1 MPDVTPN
8 ANPEATAHPAP
19 GAPVDPENRRS
30 ADDRADAVRRDAAA
44 PAGET
49 ARSTEP
55 GRSTEPARSTVPGRS
70 GVTGLRATNETT
82 DTTGVTGAAGVTG
95 TTARSADTVPS
106 DRAGSPDG
114 AVLPVE
120 KARPSAGSRGTAPVT
135 EPTPLGAGTGADTG
149 VSAGTG
155 TLHASDEDGTAARHH
170 ERGAV
175 DTVSGREP
183 AAASA
188 GSAGRDTYGAH
199 GASLLPVDECDRMAS
214 RMRHAVVGFVDGPRD
229 AVAEA
234 DQVLEELAASF
245 TDAVDRRR
253 RALRGTWQ
261 SAEATRDGKDAK
273 DGKDRVAAPVSDIDT
288 EQLRLTLKDYREL
301 TERLLHL

>member
-19 GAPVDPENRRS
+19 GAPADPENRRP

-44 PAGET
+44 PAGEP

-55 GRSTEPARSTVPGRS
+55 GRSTEPARSTEPGRS
-70 GVTGLRATNETT
+70 GATGLRATNETT
-82 DTTGVTGAAGVTG
+82 GATGVTAAGG
-95 TTARSADTVPS
+95 ATARSADTVPS
-106 DRAGSPDG
+106 GRAGSRDG

-120 KARPSAGSRGTAPVT
+120 KARPTAGSRGTAPVT
-135 EPTPLGAGTGADTG
+135 EPTPLGAGAGTG

-188 GSAGRDTYGAH
+188 GRDTYGVH

-273 DGKDRVAAPVSDIDT
+273 DPKDRVAAPVSDIDT

>member
-1 MPDVTPN
+1 M
-8 ANPEATAHPAP
+8 
-19 GAPVDPENRRS
+19 
-30 ADDRADAVRRDAAA
+30 
-44 PAGET
+44 
-49 ARSTEP
+49 
-55 GRSTEPARSTVPGRS
+55 
-70 GVTGLRATNETT
+70 
-82 DTTGVTGAAGVTG
+82 
-95 TTARSADTVPS
+95 
-106 DRAGSPDG
+106 
-114 AVLPVE
+114 PVE

>member
-1 MPDVTPN
+1 MPDVNPN

-19 GAPVDPENRRS
+19 GAPADPENRRS

-82 DTTGVTGAAGVTG
+82 DTTGATGVTG